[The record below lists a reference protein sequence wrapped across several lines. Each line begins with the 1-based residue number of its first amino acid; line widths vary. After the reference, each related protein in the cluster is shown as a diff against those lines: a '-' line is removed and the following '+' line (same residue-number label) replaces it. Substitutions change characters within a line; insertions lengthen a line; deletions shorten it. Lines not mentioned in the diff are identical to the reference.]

1 MALNF
6 TFVIFTMSFI
16 IFLGIMK
23 LVFFDKLKKV
33 ITNREKLI
41 ESNLEAAKLA
51 AKQANDEFRS
61 SNFGDI
67 LSKARVEAQEIISQ
81 AIELASTK
89 KQGLLDES
97 HQQVQS
103 KISNEVKAIKK
114 EQDELMS
121 SLDGQVQEI
130 VKFTLD
136 KFYTELGDKETV
148 AA

>member
-33 ITNREKLI
+33 ITHREKFI
-41 ESNLEAAKLA
+41 EANLEAAKLA
-51 AKQANDEFRS
+51 AKQASAELRDSNS
-61 SNFGDI
+61 SDI
-67 LSKARVEAQEIISQ
+67 LSKARIQAQEILSQ
-81 AIELASTK
+81 AIEIANSK
-89 KQGLLDES
+89 KQSLLDAS
-97 HQQVQS
+97 HEEIQN
-103 KISNEVKAIKK
+103 KISTELKAINSEK
-114 EQDELMS
+114 DELMA
-121 SLDGQVQEI
+121 SLGNQVQEI